1 MVRYNQI
8 KGKGVL
14 KMMKAWINGANKRV
28 CDVSEDS
35 KIVIIKI
42 KGYKTQIT
50 ANMDGTLRLENISF
64 EG

>member
-1 MVRYNQI
+1 
-8 KGKGVL
+8 
-14 KMMKAWINGANKRV
+14 MMKAWINGANKRV

>member
-1 MVRYNQI
+1 MIEAAKEDDDMR
-8 KGKGVL
+8 
-14 KMMKAWINGANKRV
+14 AWRNGAKKRV

-35 KIVIIKI
+35 KIVIIRV

-50 ANMDGTLRLENISF
+50 ANTDGTLRLENISF